1 VVAVNKSV
9 AILTLVTLTGLAVA
23 AQQAPPSLL
32 PSRPVVEK
40 QATPD
45 LQVPAITF
53 RSEVEYVEV
62 DARVLDA
69 QGNFV
74 RNLRQDEFELFENG
88 EQQAVTA
95 FTLVDIPVTTNPQP
109 LFASKP
115 IELDTRTN
123 AGGPEGRVYVLVL
136 DDLHTSMMR
145 TIQVRQA
152 ARQFVERN
160 LGANDVAAVVFTG
173 GSFGQEFT
181 ASQRLLLAAIDKFSG
196 QKLRSTTLEKIDE
209 YSKTRNTSKQNNSSD
224 AGGSSTNSHNPD
236 DKLKDPLE
244 FERGWNARAM
254 LETVG
259 NVSKA
264 LAGVSGRRKALILI
278 SEGIDYDIADVI
290 NNSEASTI
298 LDETREA
305 IAEATRANVN
315 IYAIDPR
322 GLTALGDEG
331 IEIQLPADADPNL
344 RLGPEGLEDELQR
357 SHMSLQTISEE
368 TGGFAAVNTNE
379 VAGTFSRIVDENS
392 SYYVMGYHPSNEKRD
407 GRFRKIDVRVTRPG
421 LYVTARRGYLA
432 PRGRF
437 RAPKVETKSGTSAVL
452 VEALNSPLQ
461 SGALPLSV
469 FAAPFRGPAPSA
481 AIALVTQTGPMKGI
495 PFSEKDGKSVTRLE
509 LSVIAID
516 TEGKVKGG
524 TREMVDLAL
533 RPDTRA
539 RADQLGF
546 RVLSRFEV
554 PPGKY
559 QVRVAAKDA
568 SGLVGSVHYDLD
580 VPDFAKEPLS
590 MSGLVVTSAMAGLV
604 PTAGEIPEIKGIQA
618 PPTVARA
625 FSSRDQLGLL
635 AEIYDTKGDL
645 PHSVDISTTVR
656 GDDGKICYSTSDMR
670 SSAELGGRSGGYG
683 YSAVVP
689 LKDLPAG
696 LYVVRVEATSA
707 LKGGGHV
714 SREVLIRIVR

>member
-1 VVAVNKSV
+1 VRKSV
-9 AILTLVTLTGLAVA
+9 VLLLFVVLCGLAAA
-23 AQQAPPSLL
+23 AQQTPPPQQPL
-32 PSRPVVEK
+32 PSRPVVER

-45 LQVPAITF
+45 QQMPAITF
-53 RSEVEYVEV
+53 RSEVNFVEV
-62 DARVLDA
+62 DARVVDA

-95 FTLVDIPVTTNPQP
+95 FSLVDIPVTKTPQP

-123 AGGPEGRVYVLVL
+123 AGGSEGRVYVLVL
-136 DDLHTSMMR
+136 DDLQTSMMR

-173 GSFGQEFT
+173 GSPGQEFT
-181 ASQRLLLAAIDKFSG
+181 SSQRLLADAIDRFSG
-196 QKLRSTTLEKIDE
+196 RKLRSTTLEMIDE
-209 YSKTRNTSKQNNSSD
+209 YSRNQNTQSRGQESS
-224 AGGSSTNSHNPD
+224 NPY

-244 FERGWNARAM
+244 QERGWNARSM
-254 LETVG
+254 LEAVG
-259 NVSKA
+259 NISKA
-264 LAGVSGRRKALILI
+264 MAGVSGRRKALILF
-278 SEGIDYDIADVI
+278 SEGIDYDISDFI
-290 NNSEASTI
+290 NKQDASSI
-298 LDETREA
+298 LDQTREA

-315 IYAIDPR
+315 VYAIDPR

-344 RLGPEGLEDELQR
+344 RLGPQGLEDELR
-357 SHMSLQTISEE
+357 RANMSLQTISEE
-368 TGGFAAVNTNE
+368 TGGFAALHTNDFSS
-379 VAGTFSRIVDENS
+379 AFSRIVDENS

-421 LYVTARRGYLA
+421 LRVAARRGYLA

-495 PFSEKDGKSVTRLE
+495 PFSEKNGKSVTRLE

-516 TEGKVKGG
+516 TDGKVKGG

-533 RPDTRA
+533 RPDTRE

-546 RVLSRFEV
+546 RILSRFEV

-559 QVRVAAKDA
+559 QVRVAAKDT

-590 MSGLVVTSAMAGLV
+590 MSGLVVTSALAGFV

-618 PPTVARA
+618 PPTVARVFNA
-625 FSSRDQLGLL
+625 RDQLGVL
-635 AEIYDTKGDL
+635 AEVYDTKASL
-645 PHSVDISTTVR
+645 SHSVDITTTVR
-656 GDDGKICYSTSDMR
+656 GDDGKVFYSTNETR
-670 SSAELGGRSGGYG
+670 SSSELGGPSGGYG
-683 YSAVVP
+683 YTAIVP
-689 LKDLPAG
+689 LKDLAAG
-696 LYVVRVEATSA
+696 LYVVRIDAKST
-707 LKGGGHV
+707 LKDGGQV